1 MPIRSRPLA
10 RAGALPT
17 LALTLIL
24 AACAPANRTPDGP
37 PPVDPVAERIA
48 AGDLRAAASEYERL
62 AKSERKLREHYQ
74 LLAARTWRDE
84 GDFVELGRVLGTIKL
99 KKLGAAQK
107 LEFDLLSAELA
118 VNEQAFE
125 RALALLVMPALPAAE
140 QSRQLELRARAESGL
155 NRPLEAARTRLQL
168 SALLSPAERAGNV
181 DEMVSELGKLP
192 AASLVAEL
200 KSLPAAAPMRPYI
213 EVMLQRQKLIAPRA
227 TLPVAGVI
235 DPAPNSSEPGYR
247 PVQKLAL
254 LVPTRGEFAAA
265 GEVIRDGF
273 LSAHF
278 ARKDAGKVQVF
289 DTGASR
295 KTALAAYQQAID
307 AGFTQF
313 VGPLERDQVE
323 AVLQARKPQHEILAL
338 NQPAAGSLTGID
350 SFRFGLAP
358 ENDGAAAAE
367 AMVGLAQKRFIVIGT
382 EEEWSMR
389 ATDAFR
395 VQVEAM
401 GGSVIAMARIKSGTI
416 DFANELSQATSV
428 FKPAPSVAP
437 AAPTEAGLTPVP
449 TATETTMP
457 HDFGAD
463 AVFIAIRVT
472 DARLLV
478 PQLRVRGLDALPI
491 VAAPQV
497 FTTANPGL
505 DGDLNG
511 LSFLD
516 APWAHN
522 QGEAQPPRMDLSEF
536 LPGALQSPRLF
547 AFGMDAYLLF
557 SYREY
562 LRDHQGSQL
571 PGANGRLQIDPQ
583 GRVRRS
589 LAWYRFVDGAPVSQ
603 ELLPA
608 SAP

>member
-1 MPIRSRPLA
+1 M
-10 RAGALPT
+10 
-17 LALTLIL
+17 
-24 AACAPANRTPDGP
+24 
-37 PPVDPVAERIA
+37 DPVAERIA
-48 AGDLRAAASEYERL
+48 AGDLRAAAGEYERL

-84 GDFVELGRVLGTIKL
+84 GDFAELGRVLATIKL
-99 KKLGAAQK
+99 KKLVPAQR

-118 VNEQAFE
+118 VSEQAFE
-125 RALALLVMPALPAAE
+125 RALALLVMPALPSAE

-155 NRPLEAARTRLQL
+155 NRPLDAARTRLQL
-168 SALLSPAERAGNV
+168 GVLLNPAERSGNI

-192 AASLVAEL
+192 AESLVAEL
-200 KSLPAAAPMRPYI
+200 KALPADATMRPYI
-213 EVMLQRQKLIAPRA
+213 EVMLQRQKLMPPRA
-227 TLPVAGVI
+227 KLPVAGVI
-235 DPAPNSSEPGYR
+235 NPAPNSSEPGYR

-295 KTALAAYQQAID
+295 KTALAAFQQAID

-313 VGPLERDQVE
+313 VGPLEREQVD
-323 AVLQARKPQHEILAL
+323 AVLLAAKPQHQILAL

-358 ENDGAAAAE
+358 ENDGAAAAD
-367 AMVGLAQKRFIVIGT
+367 ALMDLAHKRFIVVGT
-382 EEEWSMR
+382 EEDWSMR

-401 GGSVIAMARIKSGTI
+401 GGSVVALARIKSGTI
-416 DFANELSQATSV
+416 DFANELAKAAEV
-428 FKPAPSVAP
+428 FKPSPTALP
-437 AAPTEAGLTPVP
+437 AAAADSAIASAPVLVDP
-449 TATETTMP
+449 AVP
-457 HDFGAD
+457 HDYGVD
-463 AVFIAIRVT
+463 AVFIAVRVS

-497 FTTANPGL
+497 FTTANPAL

-511 LSFLD
+511 VSFLD

-522 QGEAQPPRMDLSEF
+522 QGDMQPPRMDLAEF

-589 LAWYRFVDGAPVSQ
+589 PVWFRFIEGAPVSQ

-608 SAP
+608 RP